1 MKRIWM
7 SALLLLTALFAACA
21 QAETVYDRGTMYGV
35 MTVYEQPDSL
45 SDVRMVYFSGT
56 PVEVLESV
64 EDGAGQ
70 VFVHVCVANQLEG
83 YVLTRDSG
91 ENEVVLFSEGAADGP
106 KGILPMLVAN
116 PGGRGIVN
124 LRDRPSRSG
133 RVLAEIPN
141 GTTVEVMGVK
151 EDDTHVLAS
160 WAHVRAGGQTGF
172 MQLDLLTVPNT
183 EAYWQAM
190 AGTYM
195 VLPMRSCSLNDV
207 RPFDPPEITAEA
219 LAQEL
224 TEPKSREQVR
234 QFFASLGMEITEEEA
249 YYLETGE
256 PFLTAP
262 SKPEI
267 QQIDADLSEGKALA
281 LVKTQLYSFLLETR
295 ADGKTVL
302 LDMLTEFDAMRTER
316 IGRTTW
322 LVGRMGGPM
331 DGGRG
336 EYGCWYNL
344 ETRGADII
352 YAEYTSESYL
362 GGSLCTGTWA
372 SEDCLIYALTEKTQT
387 EKTQTEGE
395 SVAVTSQITIEGIR
409 GVYTA
414 GDIRRESVFEK
425 TLRREYVY
433 DASRGRLVIAGAQ

>member
-7 SALLLLTALFAACA
+7 SALLLLTALFAARA

-45 SDVRMVYFSGT
+45 SDIRMVYFSGT

-64 EDGAGQ
+64 EDGAGR
-70 VFVHVCVANQLEG
+70 VFTHVCVANQLEG

-124 LRDRPSRSG
+124 LRDRPSRRG

-183 EAYWQAM
+183 EAYWLAM
-190 AGTYM
+190 VGTYM

-224 TEPKSREQVR
+224 TEPKSRGQVR
-234 QFFASLGMEITEEEA
+234 RFFASLGMEITEEEA

-322 LVGRMGGPM
+322 LVGRMGGPL

-344 ETRGADII
+344 ETRGADIL

-387 EKTQTEGE
+387 EGE

-414 GDIRRESVFEK
+414 EDIRRESVFEK
-425 TLRREYVY
+425 TLCREYVY
-433 DASRGRLVIAGAQ
+433 DASRGCLVIAGAQ

>member
-7 SALLLLTALFAACA
+7 SALLLLTALFAARA

-70 VFVHVCVANQLEG
+70 AFTHVCVANQLEG

-124 LRDRPSRSG
+124 LRDRPSRRG

-183 EAYWQAM
+183 EAYWLAM
-190 AGTYM
+190 VGTYM
-195 VLPMRSCSLNDV
+195 VLPMRSCRLNDV

-234 QFFASLGMEITEEEA
+234 RFFASLGMEITEEEA

-322 LVGRMGGPM
+322 LVGRMGGPL

-344 ETRGADII
+344 ETRGADIL

-387 EKTQTEGE
+387 EGE

-414 GDIRRESVFEK
+414 EDIRRESVFEK
-425 TLRREYVY
+425 TLCREYVY
-433 DASRGRLVIAGAQ
+433 DASRGCLVIAGAQ

>member
-7 SALLLLTALFAACA
+7 SALLLLTALFAARA

-70 VFVHVCVANQLEG
+70 AFTHVCVANQLEG

-124 LRDRPSRSG
+124 LRDRPSRRG

-183 EAYWQAM
+183 EAYWLAM
-190 AGTYM
+190 VGTYM

-207 RPFDPPEITAEA
+207 RPFDPPEIIAEA

-234 QFFASLGMEITEEEA
+234 RFFASLGMEITEEEA

-322 LVGRMGGPM
+322 LVGRMGGPL

-344 ETRGADII
+344 ETRGADIL

-387 EKTQTEGE
+387 EGE

-414 GDIRRESVFEK
+414 EDIRRESVFEK
-425 TLRREYVY
+425 TLCREYVY
-433 DASRGRLVIAGAQ
+433 DASRGCLVIAGAQ

>member
-7 SALLLLTALFAACA
+7 SALLLLTALFAARA

-70 VFVHVCVANQLEG
+70 AFTHVCVANQLEG

-124 LRDRPSRSG
+124 LRDRPSRRG

-183 EAYWQAM
+183 EAYWLAM
-190 AGTYM
+190 VGTYM

-219 LAQEL
+219 LAQAL
-224 TEPKSREQVR
+224 AGPKSGEQVR

-322 LVGRMGGPM
+322 LVGRMGGPL

-344 ETRGADII
+344 ETRGADIL
-352 YAEYTSESYL
+352 YAEFTVESYM

-372 SEDCLIYALTEKTQT
+372 SEDCLIYALTE
-387 EKTQTEGE
+387 ETQTEGE

-409 GVYTA
+409 GLYTA
-414 GDIRRESVFEK
+414 KDIQRESVFEK

-433 DASRGRLVIAGAQ
+433 DASRGCLVIAGAQ

>member
-7 SALLLLTALFAACA
+7 SALLLLTVLFAARA

-56 PVEVLESV
+56 PVDVMENV
-64 EDGAGQ
+64 AGQ
-70 VFVHVCVANQLEG
+70 EDEIYAHVRVAGQIEG
-83 YVLTRDSG
+83 YAQIWDGYGHET
-91 ENEVVLFSEGAADGP
+91 VLFSEEAADVP
-106 KGILPMLVAN
+106 CGILPMLVAN

-133 RVLAEIPN
+133 RILAEIPN
-141 GTTVEVMGVK
+141 GTMVEVMGVK
-151 EDDTHVLAS
+151 EDDMHVLAS
-160 WAHVRAGGQTGF
+160 WAHVRVGGQTGF

-183 EAYWQAM
+183 EAYWLAM

-234 QFFASLGMEITEEEA
+234 RFFASLGMEITEEEA

-267 QQIDADLSEGKALA
+267 QTIDADLGDGKALA
-281 LVKTQLYSFLLETR
+281 LVKTSLYSFLLETR

-322 LVGRMGGPM
+322 LVGRMGGPL

-344 ETRGADII
+344 ETRGADIL

-372 SEDCLIYALTEKTQT
+372 SEDCLIYGLTE
-387 EKTQTEGE
+387 ETQTEGE

-414 GDIRRESVFEK
+414 EDIRRESVFEK
-425 TLRREYVY
+425 TLCREYVY
-433 DASRGRLVIAGAQ
+433 DASRGCLVIAGAQ

>member
-7 SALLLLTALFAACA
+7 SALLLLTALFAARA

-35 MTVYEQPDSL
+35 MTVYEQLDSL

-70 VFVHVCVANQLEG
+70 VFTHVCVANQLEG

-124 LRDRPSRSG
+124 LWDRPSRRG

-183 EAYWQAM
+183 EAYWLAM
-190 AGTYM
+190 VGTYM

-234 QFFASLGMEITEEEA
+234 RFFASLGMEITEEEA

-322 LVGRMGGPM
+322 LVGRMGGPL

-344 ETRGADII
+344 ETRGADIL

-387 EKTQTEGE
+387 EGE

-414 GDIRRESVFEK
+414 EDIRRESVFEK
-425 TLRREYVY
+425 TLCREYVY
-433 DASRGRLVIAGAQ
+433 DASRGCLVIAGAQ

>member
-7 SALLLLTALFAACA
+7 SALLLLTALFEARA

-45 SDVRMVYFSGT
+45 SDIRMVYFSGT

-64 EDGAGQ
+64 EDGAGR
-70 VFVHVCVANQLEG
+70 VFTHVCVANQLEG

-124 LRDRPSRSG
+124 LRDRPSRRG

-183 EAYWQAM
+183 EAYWLAM
-190 AGTYM
+190 VGTYM

-234 QFFASLGMEITEEEA
+234 RFFASLGMEITEEEA

-267 QQIDADLSEGKALA
+267 QQIDADLNEGKALA

-322 LVGRMGGPM
+322 LVGRMGGPL

-344 ETRGADII
+344 ETRGADIL

-387 EKTQTEGE
+387 EGE

-414 GDIRRESVFEK
+414 EDIRRESVFEK
-425 TLRREYVY
+425 TLCREYVY
-433 DASRGRLVIAGAQ
+433 DASRGCLVIAGAQ

>member
-7 SALLLLTALFAACA
+7 SALLLLTALFAARA

-70 VFVHVCVANQLEG
+70 VFTHVCVANQLEG

-124 LRDRPSRSG
+124 LRDRPSRRG

-160 WAHVRAGGQTGF
+160 WAHVRTGGQTGF

-183 EAYWQAM
+183 EAYWLAM
-190 AGTYM
+190 VGTYM

-234 QFFASLGMEITEEEA
+234 RFFASLGMEITEEEA

-267 QQIDADLSEGKALA
+267 QQIDADLNEGKALA

-322 LVGRMGGPM
+322 LVGRMGGPL

-344 ETRGADII
+344 ETRGADIL

-387 EKTQTEGE
+387 EGE

-409 GVYTA
+409 GVYMA
-414 GDIRRESVFEK
+414 EDIRRESVFEK
-425 TLRREYVY
+425 TLCREYVY
-433 DASRGRLVIAGAQ
+433 DASRGCLVIAGAQ

>member
-7 SALLLLTALFAACA
+7 SALLLLTALFAARA

-70 VFVHVCVANQLEG
+70 VFTHVCVANQLEG

-124 LRDRPSRSG
+124 LRDRPSRRG

-183 EAYWQAM
+183 EAYWLAM
-190 AGTYM
+190 VGTYM

-234 QFFASLGMEITEEEA
+234 RFFASLGMEITEEEA

-322 LVGRMGGPM
+322 LVGRMGGPL

-344 ETRGADII
+344 ETRGADIL

-387 EKTQTEGE
+387 KGE

-414 GDIRRESVFEK
+414 EDIRRESVFEK
-425 TLRREYVY
+425 TLCREYVY
-433 DASRGRLVIAGAQ
+433 DASRGCLVIAGAQ

>member
-7 SALLLLTALFAACA
+7 SALLLLTALFAARA

-70 VFVHVCVANQLEG
+70 VFTHVCVANQLEG

-124 LRDRPSRSG
+124 LRDRPSRRG

-183 EAYWQAM
+183 EAYWLAM
-190 AGTYM
+190 VGTYM

-224 TEPKSREQVR
+224 TEPKSRKQVR
-234 QFFASLGMEITEEEA
+234 RFFASLGMEITEEEA

-322 LVGRMGGPM
+322 LVGRMGGPL

-344 ETRGADII
+344 ETRGADIL

-387 EKTQTEGE
+387 EGE

-414 GDIRRESVFEK
+414 EDIRRESVFEK
-425 TLRREYVY
+425 TLCREYVY

>member
-7 SALLLLTALFAACA
+7 SALLLLTALFAARA

-70 VFVHVCVANQLEG
+70 VFTHVCVANQLEG

-91 ENEVVLFSEGAADGP
+91 ENEVVLFSEEAADGP

-124 LRDRPSRSG
+124 LRDRPSRRG

-183 EAYWQAM
+183 EAYWLAM
-190 AGTYM
+190 VGTYM

-234 QFFASLGMEITEEEA
+234 RFFASLGMEITEEEA

-322 LVGRMGGPM
+322 LVGRMGGPL

-344 ETRGADII
+344 ETRGADIL

-387 EKTQTEGE
+387 EGE

-414 GDIRRESVFEK
+414 EDIRRESVFEK
-425 TLRREYVY
+425 TLCREYVY

>member
-124 LRDRPSRSG
+124 LRDWPSRSG

-387 EKTQTEGE
+387 EGE

>member
-7 SALLLLTALFAACA
+7 SALLLLTALFAARA

-45 SDVRMVYFSGT
+45 SDIRMVYFSGT

-64 EDGAGQ
+64 EDGAGR
-70 VFVHVCVANQLEG
+70 VFTHVCVANQLEG

-106 KGILPMLVAN
+106 KGILPMPVAN

-124 LRDRPSRSG
+124 LRDRPSRRG

-183 EAYWQAM
+183 EAYWLAM
-190 AGTYM
+190 VGTYM

-234 QFFASLGMEITEEEA
+234 RFFASLGMEITEEEA

-267 QQIDADLSEGKALA
+267 QQIDADLNEGKALA

-322 LVGRMGGPM
+322 LVGRMGGPL

-344 ETRGADII
+344 ETRGADIL

-387 EKTQTEGE
+387 EGE

-414 GDIRRESVFEK
+414 EDIRRESVFEK
-425 TLRREYVY
+425 TLCREYVY
-433 DASRGRLVIAGAQ
+433 DASRGCLVIAGAQ

>member
-7 SALLLLTALFAACA
+7 SALLLLTALFAARA

-70 VFVHVCVANQLEG
+70 AFTHVCVANQLEG

-124 LRDRPSRSG
+124 LRDRPSRRG

-183 EAYWQAM
+183 EAYWLAM
-190 AGTYM
+190 VGTYM

-224 TEPKSREQVR
+224 TEPKSRKQVR
-234 QFFASLGMEITEEEA
+234 RFFASLGMEITEEEA

-302 LDMLTEFDAMRTER
+302 LDILTEFDAMRTER

-322 LVGRMGGPM
+322 LVGRMGGPL

-344 ETRGADII
+344 ETRGADIL

-387 EKTQTEGE
+387 EGE

-414 GDIRRESVFEK
+414 EDIRRESVFEK
-425 TLRREYVY
+425 TLCREYVY
-433 DASRGRLVIAGAQ
+433 DASRGCLVIAGAQ

>member
-7 SALLLLTALFAACA
+7 SALLLLTALFAARA

-45 SDVRMVYFSGT
+45 SDIRMVYFSGT

-70 VFVHVCVANQLEG
+70 VFTHVCVANQLEG

-124 LRDRPSRSG
+124 LRDRPSRRG

-183 EAYWQAM
+183 EAYWLAM
-190 AGTYM
+190 VGTYM

-234 QFFASLGMEITEEEA
+234 RFFASLGMEITEEEA

-322 LVGRMGGPM
+322 LVGRMGGPL

-344 ETRGADII
+344 ETRGADIL

-387 EKTQTEGE
+387 EGE

-414 GDIRRESVFEK
+414 EDIRRESVFEK
-425 TLRREYVY
+425 TLCREYVY

>member
-7 SALLLLTALFAACA
+7 SALLLLTALFAARA

-45 SDVRMVYFSGT
+45 SDIRMVYFSGT

-70 VFVHVCVANQLEG
+70 VFTHVCVANQLEG

-124 LRDRPSRSG
+124 LRDRPSRRG

-183 EAYWQAM
+183 EAYWLAM
-190 AGTYM
+190 VGTYM

-219 LAQEL
+219 LAQAL
-224 TEPKSREQVR
+224 AGPKSMEQVR
-234 QFFASLGMEITEEEA
+234 QFFASLGLEITEDEA

-267 QQIDADLSEGKALA
+267 QMIDAELSDGKALA
-281 LVKTQLYSFLLETR
+281 LVKTHLYSFLLETR

-322 LVGRMGGPM
+322 LVGRMGGPL

-344 ETRGADII
+344 ETRGADIL

-387 EKTQTEGE
+387 EGE

-414 GDIRRESVFEK
+414 EDIRRESVFEK
-425 TLRREYVY
+425 TLCREYVY

>member
-7 SALLLLTALFAACA
+7 SALLLLTALFAARA

-70 VFVHVCVANQLEG
+70 VFTHVCVANQLEG

-124 LRDRPSRSG
+124 LRDRPSRRG

-183 EAYWQAM
+183 EAYWLAM
-190 AGTYM
+190 VGTYM

-207 RPFDPPEITAEA
+207 RPFDPLEITAEA

-224 TEPKSREQVR
+224 TEPKSRKQVR
-234 QFFASLGMEITEEEA
+234 RFFASLGMEITEEEA

-322 LVGRMGGPM
+322 LVGRMGGPL

-344 ETRGADII
+344 ETRGADIL

-387 EKTQTEGE
+387 EGE

-414 GDIRRESVFEK
+414 EDIRRESVFEK
-425 TLRREYVY
+425 TLCREYVY
-433 DASRGRLVIAGAQ
+433 DASRGCLVIAGAQ

>member
-7 SALLLLTALFAACA
+7 SALLLLTALFATRA

-70 VFVHVCVANQLEG
+70 VFTHVCVANQLEG

-124 LRDRPSRSG
+124 LRDRPSRRG

-183 EAYWQAM
+183 EAYWLAM
-190 AGTYM
+190 VGTYM

-234 QFFASLGMEITEEEA
+234 RFFASLGMEITEEEA

-322 LVGRMGGPM
+322 LVGRMGGPL

-344 ETRGADII
+344 ETRGADIL

-387 EKTQTEGE
+387 EGE

-414 GDIRRESVFEK
+414 EDIRRESVFEK
-425 TLRREYVY
+425 TLCREYVY

>member
-116 PGGRGIVN
+116 PGGREIVN

-195 VLPMRSCSLNDV
+195 ALPMRSCSLNDV

-372 SEDCLIYALTEKTQT
+372 SEDCLIYALTEKTR
-387 EKTQTEGE
+387 TEGE

-433 DASRGRLVIAGAQ
+433 DASRGRLVNAGAQ

>member
-1 MKRIWM
+1 MKRIRM
-7 SALLLLTALFAACA
+7 SALLLLTALFAARA

-64 EDGAGQ
+64 EDGASQ
-70 VFVHVCVANQLEG
+70 VFTHVCVANQLEG

-116 PGGRGIVN
+116 SGGRGIVN
-124 LRDRPSRSG
+124 LRDWPSRSG

-183 EAYWQAM
+183 EAYWLAM
-190 AGTYM
+190 VGTYM

-234 QFFASLGMEITEEEA
+234 RFFASLGMEITEEEA

-256 PFLTAP
+256 SFLTAP

-322 LVGRMGGPM
+322 LVGRMGGPL

-344 ETRGADII
+344 ETRGADIL

-387 EKTQTEGE
+387 EGE

-414 GDIRRESVFEK
+414 EDIRRESVFEK
-425 TLRREYVY
+425 TLCREYVY
-433 DASRGRLVIAGAQ
+433 DASRGCLVIAGAQ

>member
-7 SALLLLTALFAACA
+7 SALLLLTALFATRA

-70 VFVHVCVANQLEG
+70 VFTHVCVANQLEG

-124 LRDRPSRSG
+124 LRDRPSRRG

-183 EAYWQAM
+183 EAYWLAM
-190 AGTYM
+190 VGTYM

-234 QFFASLGMEITEEEA
+234 RFFASLGMEITEEEA
-249 YYLETGE
+249 YCLETGE

-322 LVGRMGGPM
+322 LVGRMGGPL

-344 ETRGADII
+344 ETRGADIL

-387 EKTQTEGE
+387 EGE

-414 GDIRRESVFEK
+414 EDIRRESVFEK
-425 TLRREYVY
+425 TLCREYVY
-433 DASRGRLVIAGAQ
+433 DASRGCLVIAGAQ

>member
-7 SALLLLTALFAACA
+7 SVLLLLTALFAARA

-70 VFVHVCVANQLEG
+70 VFTHVCVANQLEG

-151 EDDTHVLAS
+151 EDDMHVLAS

-183 EAYWQAM
+183 EAYWLAM
-190 AGTYM
+190 VGTYM

-234 QFFASLGMEITEEEA
+234 RFFASLGMEITEEEA

-322 LVGRMGGPM
+322 LVGRMGGPL

-344 ETRGADII
+344 ETRGADIL

-387 EKTQTEGE
+387 EGE

-409 GVYTA
+409 GLYTA
-414 GDIRRESVFEK
+414 KDIQRESVFEK

-433 DASRGRLVIAGAQ
+433 DASRGCLVIAGAQ

>member
-7 SALLLLTALFAACA
+7 SALLLLTALFATRA

-70 VFVHVCVANQLEG
+70 VFTHVCVANQLEG

-124 LRDRPSRSG
+124 LRDRPSRRG

-183 EAYWQAM
+183 EAYWLAM
-190 AGTYM
+190 VGTYM

-234 QFFASLGMEITEEEA
+234 RFFASLGMEITEEEA

-322 LVGRMGGPM
+322 LVGRMGGPL

-344 ETRGADII
+344 ETRGADIL

-387 EKTQTEGE
+387 EGE

-409 GVYTA
+409 GVYMA
-414 GDIRRESVFEK
+414 EDIRRESVFEK
-425 TLRREYVY
+425 TLCREYVY
-433 DASRGRLVIAGAQ
+433 DASRGCLVIAGAQ

>member
-7 SALLLLTALFAACA
+7 SALLLLTALFAARA

-70 VFVHVCVANQLEG
+70 VFTHVCVANQLEG

-124 LRDRPSRSG
+124 LRDRPSRRG

-183 EAYWQAM
+183 EAYWLAM
-190 AGTYM
+190 VGTYM

-224 TEPKSREQVR
+224 TEPKSRKQVR
-234 QFFASLGMEITEEEA
+234 RFFASLGMEITEEEA

-322 LVGRMGGPM
+322 RVGRMGGPL

-344 ETRGADII
+344 ETRGADIL

-387 EKTQTEGE
+387 EGE

-414 GDIRRESVFEK
+414 EDIRRESVFEK
-425 TLRREYVY
+425 TLCREYVY
-433 DASRGRLVIAGAQ
+433 DASRGCLVIAGAQ

>member
-7 SALLLLTALFAACA
+7 SALLLLTALFAARA

-70 VFVHVCVANQLEG
+70 VFTHVCVANQLEG

-116 PGGRGIVN
+116 SGGRGIVN
-124 LRDRPSRSG
+124 LRDWPSRSG

-183 EAYWQAM
+183 EAYWLAM
-190 AGTYM
+190 VGTYM

-219 LAQEL
+219 LAQAL
-224 TEPKSREQVR
+224 AEPKSGEQVR
-234 QFFASLGMEITEEEA
+234 QFFASLGMEITEDEA
-249 YYLETGE
+249 YHLETGE
-256 PFLTAP
+256 PFLTDP
-262 SKPEI
+262 GKPEI
-267 QQIDADLSEGKALA
+267 QTIDADLSDGKALA
-281 LVKTQLYSFLLETR
+281 LVKTPLYSFLLETR

-322 LVGRMGGPM
+322 LVGRMGGPL

-344 ETRGADII
+344 ETRGADIL

-387 EKTQTEGE
+387 EGE

-409 GVYTA
+409 GLYTA
-414 GDIRRESVFEK
+414 KDIQRESVFEK

>member
-7 SALLLLTALFAACA
+7 SALLLLTALFAARA

-70 VFVHVCVANQLEG
+70 VFTHVCVANQLEG

-106 KGILPMLVAN
+106 KGILPMLVTN

-124 LRDRPSRSG
+124 LRDRPSRRG

-183 EAYWQAM
+183 EAYWLAM
-190 AGTYM
+190 VGTYM

-219 LAQEL
+219 LAQAL
-224 TEPKSREQVR
+224 IEPKSMEQVR
-234 QFFASLGMEITEEEA
+234 QFFASLGMEITEDEA

-322 LVGRMGGPM
+322 LVGRMGGPL

-344 ETRGADII
+344 ETRGADIL

-387 EKTQTEGE
+387 EGE

-414 GDIRRESVFEK
+414 EDIRRESVFEK
-425 TLRREYVY
+425 TLCREYVY
-433 DASRGRLVIAGAQ
+433 DASRGRLVIASAQ

>member
-7 SALLLLTALFAACA
+7 SALLLLTALFAARA

-70 VFVHVCVANQLEG
+70 VFTHVCVANQLEG

-124 LRDRPSRSG
+124 LRDRPSRRG

-183 EAYWQAM
+183 EAYWLAM
-190 AGTYM
+190 VGTYM

-234 QFFASLGMEITEEEA
+234 RFFASLGMEITEEEA

-322 LVGRMGGPM
+322 LVGRMGGPL

-344 ETRGADII
+344 ETRGADIL

-387 EKTQTEGE
+387 EGE

-414 GDIRRESVFEK
+414 EDIRRESVFEK
-425 TLRREYVY
+425 TLCREYVY

>member
-7 SALLLLTALFAACA
+7 SALLLLTALFATRA

-70 VFVHVCVANQLEG
+70 VFTHVCVANQLEG

-124 LRDRPSRSG
+124 LRDRPSRRG

-183 EAYWQAM
+183 EAYWLAM
-190 AGTYM
+190 VGTYM

-224 TEPKSREQVR
+224 TEPKSRERVR
-234 QFFASLGMEITEEEA
+234 RFFASLGMEITEEEA

-322 LVGRMGGPM
+322 LVGRMGGPL

-344 ETRGADII
+344 ETRGADIL

-387 EKTQTEGE
+387 EGE

-414 GDIRRESVFEK
+414 EDIRRESVFEK
-425 TLRREYVY
+425 TLCREYVY
-433 DASRGRLVIAGAQ
+433 DASRGCLVIAGAQ

>member
-7 SALLLLTALFAACA
+7 SALLLLTALFAARA

-45 SDVRMVYFSGT
+45 SDIRMVYFSGT

-70 VFVHVCVANQLEG
+70 VFTHVCVANQLEG

-124 LRDRPSRSG
+124 LRDWPSRSG

-183 EAYWQAM
+183 EAYWLAM
-190 AGTYM
+190 VGTYM

-234 QFFASLGMEITEEEA
+234 RFFASLGMEITEEEA

-322 LVGRMGGPM
+322 LVGRMGGPL

-344 ETRGADII
+344 ETRGADIL

-387 EKTQTEGE
+387 EGE

-414 GDIRRESVFEK
+414 EDIRRESVFEK
-425 TLRREYVY
+425 TLCREYVY

>member
-7 SALLLLTALFAACA
+7 SALLLLTALFAARA

-70 VFVHVCVANQLEG
+70 VFTHVCVANQLEG

-124 LRDRPSRSG
+124 LRDRPSRRG

-151 EDDTHVLAS
+151 EDDMHVLAS

-172 MQLDLLTVPNT
+172 MQLDLLAVPNT
-183 EAYWQAM
+183 EAYWLAM

-234 QFFASLGMEITEEEA
+234 RFFASLGMEITEEEA

-322 LVGRMGGPM
+322 LVGRMGGPL

-344 ETRGADII
+344 ETRGADIL

-387 EKTQTEGE
+387 EGE

-414 GDIRRESVFEK
+414 EDIRRESVFEK
-425 TLRREYVY
+425 TLCREYVY
-433 DASRGRLVIAGAQ
+433 DASRGCLVIAGAQ

>member
-7 SALLLLTALFAACA
+7 SALLLLTALFAARA

-70 VFVHVCVANQLEG
+70 AFTHVCVANQLEG

-124 LRDRPSRSG
+124 LRDRPSRRG

-183 EAYWQAM
+183 EAYWLAM
-190 AGTYM
+190 VGTYM

-234 QFFASLGMEITEEEA
+234 RFFASLGMEITEEEA

-295 ADGKTVL
+295 EDGKTVL

-322 LVGRMGGPM
+322 LVGRMGGPL

-344 ETRGADII
+344 ETRGADIL

-387 EKTQTEGE
+387 EGE

-414 GDIRRESVFEK
+414 EDIRRESVFEK
-425 TLRREYVY
+425 TLCREYVY
-433 DASRGRLVIAGAQ
+433 DASRGCLVIAGAQ

>member
-7 SALLLLTALFAACA
+7 SALLLLTALFAARA

-70 VFVHVCVANQLEG
+70 VFTHVCVANQLEG

-124 LRDRPSRSG
+124 LRDRPSRRG

-183 EAYWQAM
+183 EAYWLAM
-190 AGTYM
+190 VGTYM

-219 LAQEL
+219 LAQAL
-224 TEPKSREQVR
+224 AGPKSREQVR
-234 QFFASLGMEITEEEA
+234 QFFASLGLEITEDEA

-322 LVGRMGGPM
+322 LVGRMGGPL

-344 ETRGADII
+344 ETRGADIL

-387 EKTQTEGE
+387 EGE

-414 GDIRRESVFEK
+414 EDIRRESVFEK
-425 TLRREYVY
+425 TLCREYVY
-433 DASRGRLVIAGAQ
+433 DASRGCLVIAGAQ

>member
-7 SALLLLTALFAACA
+7 SALLLLTALFAARA

-70 VFVHVCVANQLEG
+70 VFTHVCVANQLEG

-116 PGGRGIVN
+116 SGGRGIVN
-124 LRDRPSRSG
+124 LRDWPSRSG

-141 GTTVEVMGVK
+141 GTMVEVMGVK

-183 EAYWQAM
+183 EAYWLAM
-190 AGTYM
+190 VGTYM

-234 QFFASLGMEITEEEA
+234 RFFASLGMEITEEEA

-322 LVGRMGGPM
+322 LVGRMGGPL

-344 ETRGADII
+344 ETRGADIL

-387 EKTQTEGE
+387 EGE

-414 GDIRRESVFEK
+414 EDIRRESVFEK
-425 TLRREYVY
+425 TLCREYVY

>member
-7 SALLLLTALFAACA
+7 SALLLLTALFAARA

-45 SDVRMVYFSGT
+45 SDIRMVYFSGT

-64 EDGAGQ
+64 EDGAGRA
-70 VFVHVCVANQLEG
+70 FTHVCVANQLEG

-124 LRDRPSRSG
+124 LRDRPSRRG

-183 EAYWQAM
+183 EAYWLAM
-190 AGTYM
+190 VGTYM

-234 QFFASLGMEITEEEA
+234 RFFASLGMEITEEEA

-267 QQIDADLSEGKALA
+267 QQIDADLNEGKALA

-322 LVGRMGGPM
+322 LVGRMGGPL

-344 ETRGADII
+344 ETRGADIL

-387 EKTQTEGE
+387 EGE

-414 GDIRRESVFEK
+414 EDIRRESVFEK
-425 TLRREYVY
+425 TLCREYVY
-433 DASRGRLVIAGAQ
+433 DASRGCLVIAGAQ

>member
-7 SALLLLTALFAACA
+7 SALLLLTALFAARA

-70 VFVHVCVANQLEG
+70 VFTHVCVANQLEG

-91 ENEVVLFSEGAADGP
+91 ENEVVLFSEGAAEGP

-124 LRDRPSRSG
+124 LRDRPSRRG

-183 EAYWQAM
+183 EAYWLAM
-190 AGTYM
+190 VGTYM

-234 QFFASLGMEITEEEA
+234 RFFASLGMEITEEEA

-322 LVGRMGGPM
+322 LVGRMGGPL

-344 ETRGADII
+344 ETRGADIL

-387 EKTQTEGE
+387 EGE

-414 GDIRRESVFEK
+414 EDIRRESVFEK
-425 TLRREYVY
+425 TLCREYVY

>member
-7 SALLLLTALFAACA
+7 SALLLLTALFATRA

-70 VFVHVCVANQLEG
+70 AFTHVCVANQLEG

-124 LRDRPSRSG
+124 LRDRPSRRG

-183 EAYWQAM
+183 EAYWLAM
-190 AGTYM
+190 VGTYM

-234 QFFASLGMEITEEEA
+234 RFFASLGMEITKEEA

-322 LVGRMGGPM
+322 LVGRMGGPL

-344 ETRGADII
+344 ETRGADIL

-387 EKTQTEGE
+387 EGE

-414 GDIRRESVFEK
+414 EDIRRESVFEK
-425 TLRREYVY
+425 TLCREYVY
-433 DASRGRLVIAGAQ
+433 DASRGCLVIAGAQ

>member
-151 EDDTHVLAS
+151 EDDMHVLAS

-183 EAYWQAM
+183 EAYWLAM

-344 ETRGADII
+344 ETRGADIL

-372 SEDCLIYALTEKTQT
+372 SEDCLIYALT

>member
-7 SALLLLTALFAACA
+7 SALLLLTALFAARA

-70 VFVHVCVANQLEG
+70 AFTHVCVANQLEG

-124 LRDRPSRSG
+124 LRDRPSRRG

-183 EAYWQAM
+183 EAYWLAM
-190 AGTYM
+190 VGTYM

-234 QFFASLGMEITEEEA
+234 RFFASLGMEITEEEA

-322 LVGRMGGPM
+322 LVGRMGGPL

-344 ETRGADII
+344 EMRGADIL

-387 EKTQTEGE
+387 EGE

-414 GDIRRESVFEK
+414 EDIRRESVFEK
-425 TLRREYVY
+425 TLCREYVY
-433 DASRGRLVIAGAQ
+433 DASRGCLVIAGAQ